1 MFNEDENYRRVQD
14 HWHYTRKYLGFAHSI
29 CNLKYK
35 TPKEIPVVFHN
46 GSNYDYHFIVKEQ
59 AEETPLSERLHKD
72 KWSDCKSDLEYVTA
86 KDSTLTLEGTGW
98 IKNYETEVD
107 EDLSKRFQNTY
118 KFCDEELSK
127 VLLML

>member
-1 MFNEDENYRRVQD
+1 MFNEDENYRRVRD
-14 HWHYTRKYLGFAHSI
+14 HWHYTRKYLGVAHSI

-86 KDSTLTLEGTGW
+86 KDSTLTLQGTGCN
-98 IKNYETEVD
+98 KNYETEVD
-107 EDLSKRFQNTY
+107 ENLSKRFQNTY

-127 VLLML
+127 VLLIL